1 MVKTYHIV
9 TYGCQMNVHESE
21 KLAGILCKLGYVY
34 AENIEDADVIL
45 FNTCAIREN
54 AENHAFGNIGAL
66 KKLKKS
72 KPNLIIGV
80 CGCMTQQDNVAK
92 ELHKKF
98 PFVDIIFGTHNLDDF
113 ESLLNKRIASK
124 KTVIEVLEKEKAIC
138 EETPKFRTSYP
149 NAWVNITYGCNN
161 FCTYCIVPYVRGR
174 ERSRKMDDILEECR
188 HIVELG
194 YKEITLLGQNVNSY
208 GLDFNDENVTFPIL
222 LKKIADIKGNFRI
235 RFMTNHP
242 KDLSDELIDAML
254 YSDKICKYI
263 HLPVQAGSSKVL
275 NLMNRRYTREDYLEK
290 IEKLKAKIPNI
301 SITTD
306 IMVGF
311 PYETEEDFLDTL
323 DLVKTCRFN
332 GAFTFVYSRRKGT
345 VADKMDG
352 QIEESVSKDRIQRL
366 IELQNQ
372 IAKEISLEYK
382 DKVVEVLCE
391 DFDDKKNMYLG
402 RDEFNRMCYFG
413 SGENLIG
420 KFVNVKITKTG
431 GISLT
436 GELV

>member
-1 MVKTYHIV
+1 MVKTYYIT

-21 KLAGILCKLGYVY
+21 KLAGILSKKGYI
-34 AENIEDADVIL
+34 ASENIETADIIL

-66 KKLKKS
+66 KKLKKNN
-72 KPNLIIGV
+72 KDLIIAVG
-80 CGCMTQQDNVAK
+80 GCMTQQTGVA
-92 ELHKKF
+92 EILAKKF

-113 ESLLNKRIASK
+113 GKMLDKKISSK
-124 KTVIEVLEKEKAIC
+124 KRVVEVLENEKQIC
-138 EETPKFRTSYP
+138 EDTPKFRTSYP

-188 HIVELG
+188 RIVELG

-208 GLDFNDENVTFPIL
+208 GLDFNDENITFPIL
-222 LKKIADIKGNFRI
+222 LKKIADIKGDFRL

-242 KDLSDELIDAML
+242 KDLSDELIEAML

-263 HLPVQAGSSKVL
+263 HLPVQSGSTKIL
-275 NLMNRRYTREDYLEK
+275 ELMNRRYTRENYLEK
-290 IEKLKAKIPNI
+290 IKKLKEKIPNI

-311 PYETEEDFLDTL
+311 PFETEEDFLDTL
-323 DLVKTCRFN
+323 NLVKTCRFN
-332 GAFTFVYSRRKGT
+332 GAFTFVYSKRKGT
-345 VADKMDG
+345 IAEKMDG
-352 QIEESVSKDRIQRL
+352 QIEEAVSKDRIQRL
-366 IELQNQ
+366 IDLQNQ

-382 DKVVEVLCE
+382 DKIVEVLCE
-391 DFDDKKNMYLG
+391 DFDTKKEMYLG
-402 RDEFNRMCYFG
+402 RDEFNRMCYF
-413 SGENLIG
+413 SSDENLIG

-431 GISLT
+431 GISLV